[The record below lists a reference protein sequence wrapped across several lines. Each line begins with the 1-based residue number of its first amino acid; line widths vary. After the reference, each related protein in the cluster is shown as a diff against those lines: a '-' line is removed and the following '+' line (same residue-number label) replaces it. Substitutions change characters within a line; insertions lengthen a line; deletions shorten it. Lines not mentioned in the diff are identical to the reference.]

1 MKKLSSATVESVLG
15 TLLDFRAMRKVHTRG
30 IKFANKHVLLATMA
44 YNLKKLMN
52 HVYYKF
58 SISIANVI
66 NNWLDY
72 MKSVTI
78 FNFDKINLFADISFR
93 FPYSSD
99 MLLFEYRRQFVL
111 YSFISINENYTN
123 KNLVSSN
130 NFPTFTPV
138 SFELILIND
147 CRTGSCRR
155 ICLWQP

>member
-1 MKKLSSATVESVLG
+1 
-15 TLLDFRAMRKVHTRG
+15 
-30 IKFANKHVLLATMA
+30 
-44 YNLKKLMN
+44 MN

-99 MLLFEYRRQFVL
+99 MLLLDRKICFCSNIGGS
-111 YSFISINENYTN
+111 SFCIPLS
-123 KNLVSSN
+123 L
-130 NFPTFTPV
+130 
-138 SFELILIND
+138 
-147 CRTGSCRR
+147 
-155 ICLWQP
+155 

>member
-1 MKKLSSATVESVLG
+1 
-15 TLLDFRAMRKVHTRG
+15 MRKVHTRG

-111 YSFISINENYTN
+111 YSFISINENYTFRI
-123 KNLVSSN
+123 KNWYL
-130 NFPTFTPV
+130 
-138 SFELILIND
+138 LIISLHLHPFHLN
-147 CRTGSCRR
+147 
-155 ICLWQP
+155 